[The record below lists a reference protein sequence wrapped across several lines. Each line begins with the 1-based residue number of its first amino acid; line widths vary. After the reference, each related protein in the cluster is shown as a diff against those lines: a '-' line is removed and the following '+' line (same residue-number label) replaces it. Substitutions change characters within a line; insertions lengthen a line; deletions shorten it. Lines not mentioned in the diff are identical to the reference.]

1 MQGSTSIPIV
11 MEGREPI
18 GESQTFTLFVEAL
31 LLDGTDWELADEAA
45 VQLTVT
51 LS

>member
-18 GESQTFTLFVEAL
+18 GESQTFTLFVEAFL
-31 LLDGTDWELADEAA
+31 RKGLEWEYADQAK